1 MPQPD
6 RRAEGGVVNTSGAK
20 PELLRALAESDSLRP
35 GPYDFAH
42 FKQREARVLQQRRAR
57 GLLPARAT
65 ALAATLSAV
74 LIGAALWRSV
84 GVSLVPVQSPTT
96 APRVATAAP
105 SVAADESPALVSA
118 GHQVVRAQLEERIA
132 LIDAMLSESRVSG
145 EQPENLRAMEA
156 GRSTLVDSLQ
166 RVSYAQQLVEP

>member
-1 MPQPD
+1 
-6 RRAEGGVVNTSGAK
+6 
-20 PELLRALAESDSLRP
+20 
-35 GPYDFAH
+35 
-42 FKQREARVLQQRRAR
+42 
-57 GLLPARAT
+57 
-65 ALAATLSAV
+65 
-74 LIGAALWRSV
+74 
-84 GVSLVPVQSPTT
+84 
-96 APRVATAAP
+96 VATVAP